1 MQTTQIDLLLQ
12 PEVEQITRL
21 SGTTLWRL
29 ERAGKFPRRLK
40 IGVKRVAWS
49 AQEVNSWL
57 NTRMAEREPQGPTR
71 RRNEAARRQDVTA
84 T

>member
-12 PEVEQITRL
+12 PEVEKITRL

-29 ERAGKFPRRLK
+29 ERAGKFPRRMK
-40 IGVKRVAWS
+40 IGIKRVAWS
-49 AQEVNSWL
+49 AQEVSAWL
-57 NTRMAEREPQGPTR
+57 DTRMEARVGESPTI
-71 RRNEAARRQDVTA
+71 A